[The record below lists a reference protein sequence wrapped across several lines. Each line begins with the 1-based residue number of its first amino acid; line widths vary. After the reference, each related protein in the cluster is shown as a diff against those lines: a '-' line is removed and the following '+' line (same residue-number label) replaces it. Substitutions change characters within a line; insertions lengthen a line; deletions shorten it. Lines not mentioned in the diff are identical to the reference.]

1 MSSFDYNADYT
12 SGPDALW
19 TAEERSEWRKQAFER
34 NALAYSD
41 LARQEAAL
49 SRLTRKFEQEMFDFA
64 STGFGGFSC
73 DAAEWYRQVAF
84 EVNGTY
90 ELPEAGKG
98 ETFTE
103 VRDRMVAEFVGNLH
117 DDEAWD
123 EDHTQEDEVL
133 VVLWLAKLS
142 VYRLFAIK
150 QKVEEAAMEAV
161 RENLLEMACEAV
173 QWNRP
178 TSGNRVQ
185 EAARKAMEAEC
196 KALWNEFK
204 AGQSASKVA

>member
-1 MSSFDYNADYT
+1 MSSFDYNTNYAT
-12 SGPDALW
+12 GPNALW
-19 TAEERSEWRKQAFER
+19 TPEEREAWCKWAYDR
-34 NALAYSD
+34 NCIEFIPLPE
-41 LARQEAAL
+41 QPAAM
-49 SRLTRKFEQEMFDFA
+49 SRLLRKFEQEMFDFA

-161 RENLLEMACEAV
+161 RENLLAMACEAV

-204 AGQSASKVA
+204 AGQW